1 MKMKKLWLIIVVM
14 FVLCGCSAEKYE
26 IEESSDVTAVE
37 VFEEEDGFVSKEET
51 FEGDEEVEAPKESVN
66 AVATVEEAAVIE
78 KTEVEAEPD
87 EEKVSY
93 DVIGNRKSKKYHL
106 PSCYTLPYPE
116 NQVHFESA
124 EAAANKGYKPCKNCR
139 P

>member
-1 MKMKKLWLIIVVM
+1 MMKKLWLIIMVM

-37 VFEEEDGFVSKEET
+37 VFEEDDVFASKEET
-51 FEGDEEVEAPKESVN
+51 FEGDE
-66 AVATVEEAAVIE
+66 AVVAEIKEEAAVIE